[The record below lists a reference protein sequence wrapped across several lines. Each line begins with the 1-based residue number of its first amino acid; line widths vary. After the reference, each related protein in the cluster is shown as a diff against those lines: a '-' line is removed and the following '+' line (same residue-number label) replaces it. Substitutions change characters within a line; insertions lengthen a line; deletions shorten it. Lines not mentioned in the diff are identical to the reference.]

1 MVHRPYATSTP
12 LNIPLNASA
21 SMSPGANEN
30 KPGFSLTPHTVKI
43 ASEVNRSYDSELGV
57 GKERSPQILS
67 RWLANLFLDALRLL
81 TGTKAFLR
89 PFILDKPDHDIL
101 ELRESTF
108 AFFDE
113 FLHPIYPINKPIILK
128 LRQSSQLKHPHPT
141 ILSFRFAM
149 LSLSFPGIPDDKE
162 AAKTALYYLNKSWTT
177 LEDARPANSLL
188 ACVTYI
194 LLVTGP
200 LGYYLWGQAISS
212 MLNHNPFSTP
222 YFQRNPFLTWLVSR
236 HFIQSSYQQSTYNLY
251 NDCDDDN
258 DLRQLLLLATLLRFT
273 VCRDMEV
280 GSQRQVFP
288 DVPHWE
294 DRTIDRCV
302 LEEDV
307 TYQIRDC
314 SWWVITGRLHLSVA
328 VCANCFLSMGGWQV
342 IEGIILISFL
352 LLLF

>member
-1 MVHRPYATSTP
+1 
-12 LNIPLNASA
+12 
-21 SMSPGANEN
+21 MSPGANEN

-128 LRQSSQLKHPHPT
+128 LRQSSKLKRPHPT

-200 LGYYLWGQAISS
+200 LGYYL
-212 MLNHNPFSTP
+212 
-222 YFQRNPFLTWLVSR
+222 
-236 HFIQSSYQQSTYNLY
+236 
-251 NDCDDDN
+251 
-258 DLRQLLLLATLLRFT
+258 
-273 VCRDMEV
+273 
-280 GSQRQVFP
+280 
-288 DVPHWE
+288 
-294 DRTIDRCV
+294 
-302 LEEDV
+302 
-307 TYQIRDC
+307 
-314 SWWVITGRLHLSVA
+314 
-328 VCANCFLSMGGWQV
+328 
-342 IEGIILISFL
+342 
-352 LLLF
+352 